1 MYMILKQLRINYK
14 VKAFEMF
21 KQDSIYLKDSDI
33 SFCTSVEDLKYKINT
48 LKDTEIILIDLNG
61 LSERNLCQD
70 ILYLVNP
77 GIISLNKALKKD
89 INIKEKIADG
99 KIILNQSAIKDEELS
114 NFEYETKFKV
124 YYNMPVIN
132 DRADRLLVV
141 DKLLLKLGFGKQGS
155 TSFFGLFK

>member
-1 MYMILKQLRINYK
+1 MVYQKK
-14 VKAFEMF
+14 K
-21 KQDSIYLKDSDI
+21 
-33 SFCTSVEDLKYKINT
+33 
-48 LKDTEIILIDLNG
+48 
-61 LSERNLCQD
+61 LCHD

-77 GIISLNKALKKD
+77 GTICLNKALKKD
-89 INIKEKIADG
+89 INIREKITDG